1 MLANVGDSQI
11 VIAKRRCKI
20 RARGEPLLI
29 SIAVK
34 AMVYGLGV
42 VWNKSTHYICT
53 QPNIWSALISSL
65 FDTAFYTYH
74 NLSLVWA
81 KKGCCEGM
89 GLCVNG

>member
-11 VIAKRRCKI
+11 VIAKRLCKI

-65 FDTAFYTYH
+65 FDTAYSTPIT
-74 NLSLVWA
+74 S
-81 KKGCCEGM
+81 
-89 GLCVNG
+89 